1 MSMEKWYKN
10 VVGPLP
16 SKEGSSKIVKV
27 SPVICFAVKT
37 TKIKSNGFN
46 QESTSL
52 K

>member
-1 MSMEKWYKN
+1 MSMEKWSKT
-10 VVGPLP
+10 VVGHLP

-37 TKIKSNGFN
+37 RKIKSNAFN